1 MQRLENGV
9 DQILEESQCCEVLR
23 TRRVASEEA
32 EGASWGRPQG
42 SAAFRPGFV
51 FPPEQGVTLS

>member
-23 TRRVASEEA
+23 ARRVASEEA
-32 EGASWGRPQG
+32 GGASWGRPQG
-42 SAAFRPGFV
+42 SAASRPGFV
-51 FPPEQGVTLS
+51 FPPEQG